1 MIKSLNTRFAYIS
14 NSGAMVESISSLV
27 SVSVNQSFRNTAR
40 TVYKSTVYLS
50 NLYCIV
56 NLNNGSGR
64 NEVDTATNGDQ
75 VYAVVL
81 VYLRS
86 QYIRGEPS
94 GQNVR

>member
-1 MIKSLNTRFAYIS
+1 
-14 NSGAMVESISSLV
+14 MVESISSLV

-56 NLNNGSGR
+56 NLNNGSGH
-64 NEVDTATNGDQ
+64 NEVDTVTKGDQ
-75 VYAVVL
+75 MYAELL
-81 VYLRS
+81 VYRRS

-94 GQNVR
+94 SQNIR